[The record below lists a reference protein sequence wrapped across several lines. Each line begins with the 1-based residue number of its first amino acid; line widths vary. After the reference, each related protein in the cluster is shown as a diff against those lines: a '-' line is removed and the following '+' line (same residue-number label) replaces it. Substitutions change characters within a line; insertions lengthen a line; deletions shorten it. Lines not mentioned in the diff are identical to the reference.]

1 MPHSN
6 RAASALLSS
15 SITPNLPQQRRRWRW
30 LAVSVAVNL
39 VLGGLIL
46 AWVLGM
52 PPRPPSGSW
61 QREVIPT
68 LSASDAAIVEDAVK
82 RIGDIKMQGD
92 IQSHEGWAKLHGILE
107 AEPLDV
113 DALTAQMDDMNR
125 IRVEQSTGI
134 GQTLMTELRALSPDG
149 RAKLVVLM
157 KRLWSRWQPPPR

>member
-1 MPHSN
+1 M
-6 RAASALLSS
+6 
-15 SITPNLPQQRRRWRW
+15 
-30 LAVSVAVNL
+30 
-39 VLGGLIL
+39 
-46 AWVLGM
+46 
-52 PPRPPSGSW
+52 
-61 QREVIPT
+61 
-68 LSASDAAIVEDAVK
+68 K